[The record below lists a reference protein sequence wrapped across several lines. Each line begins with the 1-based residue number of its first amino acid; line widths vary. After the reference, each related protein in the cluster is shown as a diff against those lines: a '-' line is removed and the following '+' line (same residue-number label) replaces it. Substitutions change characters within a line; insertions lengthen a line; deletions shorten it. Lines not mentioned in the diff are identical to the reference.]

1 MEALEGCFLKMEKSE
16 RTMNAKPKLM
26 AADAVRLSG
35 FILITQIQT
44 RYHWPEWFLRKGW
57 KECQVWVVRGMDACK
72 GGKVDGDER
81 AQLPYLA

>member
-72 GGKVDGDER
+72 GGKVDGDQR
-81 AQLPYLA
+81 SQLP

>member
-1 MEALEGCFLKMEKSE
+1 LKMEKSE

-44 RYHWPEWFLRKGW
+44 HYHWPEWFLRKGW

-72 GGKVDGDER
+72 GGKVDGD
-81 AQLPYLA
+81 

>member
-81 AQLPYLA
+81 AQLP

>member
-44 RYHWPEWFLRKGW
+44 HYHWPEWS
-57 KECQVWVVRGMDACK
+57 
-72 GGKVDGDER
+72 
-81 AQLPYLA
+81 

>member
-1 MEALEGCFLKMEKSE
+1 LKMEKSE

-44 RYHWPEWFLRKGW
+44 HYHWPEWFLRKGW
-57 KECQVWVVRGMDACK
+57 GERKECQVWLYVAWMHAKEAKWMGMSVRNCLSLH
-72 GGKVDGDER
+72 EF
-81 AQLPYLA
+81 Y